1 MLYRYLYLKIIRYYI
16 SNINNINDVLNLFY
30 IIDNIKKYNN
40 TDDNMNL
47 IIDSLSKYPL
57 TEIELQ
63 KISLLEQQFNNSKN
77 IEGYIITVLWL
88 SILYYIDTTFT
99 KEKKKKEK
107 NKLEEEIEI
116 ENDIKKE
123 LKREIKKNKNKNKN
137 KNIEINPLT
146 NISLLGVR
154 YGSIYIKYIY

>member
-30 IIDNIKKYNN
+30 IIDNIKKCNN
-40 TDDNMNL
+40 TDDNMSL
-47 IIDSLSKYPL
+47 IIDSLNKYPL

-63 KISLLEQQFNNSKN
+63 KISLLEQQFNSNKN
-77 IEGYIITVLWL
+77 IEGYVITVLWL
-88 SILYYIDTTFT
+88 SIIYYIDTTFT
-99 KEKKKKEK
+99 KEKEKIEK
-107 NKLEEEIEI
+107 NKLEQEIEI

-123 LKREIKKNKNKNKN
+123 LKREIKKTKN

-146 NISLLGVR
+146 TISLLGVR

>member
-16 SNINNINDVLNLFY
+16 SNINNINDVINLFY
-30 IIDNIKKYNN
+30 IIDYIKKCNN
-40 TDDNMNL
+40 TDDNMGL
-47 IIDSLSKYPL
+47 IVDSLNKYPL

-63 KISLLEQQFNNSKN
+63 KISLLEQQFNSSKD
-77 IEGYIITVLWL
+77 IEGYVITVLWL
-88 SILYYIDTTFT
+88 SIIYYIDTTFT
-99 KEKKKKEK
+99 KEKEK
-107 NKLEEEIEI
+107 NKLQQEIEI

-123 LKREIKKNKNKNKN
+123 LKREIKKTKN

-146 NISLLGVR
+146 TISLLGLR